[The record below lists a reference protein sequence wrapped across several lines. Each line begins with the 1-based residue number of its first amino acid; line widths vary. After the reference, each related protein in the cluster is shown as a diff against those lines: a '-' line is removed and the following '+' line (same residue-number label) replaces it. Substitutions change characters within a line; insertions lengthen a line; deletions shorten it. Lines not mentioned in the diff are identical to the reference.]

1 MKIIYIILLIV
12 ASLLLLSQIYVVMAS
27 RKTNHQPYQ
36 VVRKEKDFEIRFYPS
51 VTIATVKSN
60 SKSFDE
66 LGNRGFRQLAGY
78 IFGGNGTGEKIAMT
92 APVVMDI
99 QDSVSSM
106 SFIMPEGYSLDK
118 LPMPKDPGISL
129 VNTADEY
136 VAAISFGGFAS
147 DEDIEKQILKL
158 KTLLDQQNISYHGS
172 FRYLGYNPP
181 YQLVDRKNEIV
192 VTVDWK

>member
-1 MKIIYIILLIV
+1 MKIIYIILIIVTSILI
-12 ASLLLLSQIYVVMAS
+12 LSQIYVVMAS
-27 RKTNHQPYQ
+27 SKTDHQPYQ

-51 VTIATVKSN
+51 VTIAKVNSN

-66 LGNRGFRQLAGY
+66 LGSRGFRQLAGY

-99 QDSVSSM
+99 QDTVSSM
-106 SFIMPEGYSLDK
+106 SFVMPKGYSLDK
-118 LPMPKDPGISL
+118 LPLPNDPGISL
-129 VNTADEY
+129 ITTTDEY
-136 VAAISFGGFAS
+136 VAAITFSGFAA

-158 KTLLDQQNISYHGS
+158 KSILDKNTISYHGS

-181 YQLVDRKNEIV
+181 YQLVNRRNEIV
-192 VTVDWK
+192 VAVDWK